1 MMAKLTS
8 GKFCTHD
15 LYCAAAWA
23 LHGCETSEIHHV
35 VPAKAGTHNHLVEW
49 LCSVGVATSSKGEL
63 REYGSPTFAGT
74 TLSVNLNALDLVV
87 QAAANA
93 GTGSAV
99 TDLIFSIA
107 KREVTFFSAT
117 ALMSF
122 L

>member
-1 MMAKLTS
+1 MRPLIANSDQSFKRIIYVYS
-8 GKFCTHD
+8 IDKNDQIISPCKSKR
-15 LYCAAAWA
+15 AAGEAARWQNEMT
-23 LHGCETSEIHHV
+23 GRRQ
-35 VPAKAGTHNHLVEW
+35 AGF
-49 LCSVGVATSSKGEL
+49 K
-63 REYGSPTFAGT
+63 
-74 TLSVNLNALDLVV
+74 
-87 QAAANA
+87 A